1 MKKGLII
8 LLNIVLCIVHG
19 LCLLCLED
27 FMSITLIWSDVGFSL
42 NASILGCVVLDLVV
56 HYLVF
61 IQMSKR
67 GVTCKFT
74 LSALRCIDYV
84 LCGIFC
90 LLWIGL
96 FLYVMMSPWT
106 ACLQV
111 AFVVGM
117 NAIVILVRKIICPVV
132 IRRTSKQ
139 R

>member
-1 MKKGLII
+1 
-8 LLNIVLCIVHG
+8 
-19 LCLLCLED
+19 
-27 FMSITLIWSDVGFSL
+27 MSITLIWSDVGFSL
-42 NASILGCVVLDLVV
+42 NASILGCVLLDLVV

-67 GVTCKFT
+67 GGTCKFT

-84 LCGIFC
+84 LCGFFC

-96 FLYVMMSPWT
+96 FLYMMSPWT

-117 NAIVILVRKIICPVV
+117 NAIVILVRKFICPVV
-132 IRRTSKQ
+132 IKRTLKQ

>member
-42 NASILGCVVLDLVV
+42 NARILGCVLLDLVA

-67 GVTCKFT
+67 GVTCKFI

-84 LCGIFC
+84 LCGFFC
-90 LLWIGL
+90 LLWVGL
-96 FLYVMMSPWT
+96 FLYMMSPWT

-132 IRRTSKQ
+132 IKRTLKQ